1 MSHRRPIAMPAWV
14 LLFGLLAP
22 LMLMADSP
30 SGLPKSTIAATGL
43 VSETEL
49 STQRG
54 RYRPDIVQL
63 SAQELDAVLTDN
75 RAIATINGPN
85 TVASQAFANSQGHLS
100 VIQNSGNNV
109 IIQDTTIYNI
119 TFIH

>member
-14 LLFGLLAP
+14 LLSGLLAP

-30 SGLPKSTIAATGL
+30 SGLTKSTIAATGL
-43 VSETEL
+43 VADSEL

-75 RAIATINGPN
+75 SAMATINGPN
-85 TVASQAFANSQGHLS
+85 TVSSQAFANSQGHLS

-119 TFIH
+119 TFIN